1 MEVKNMQ
8 TKQVE
13 ITKELLS
20 EVILE
25 AMNVKRDIF
34 VEVFEEAVEN
44 IAMDRAIASGL
55 KTPNVS
61 NRSSTVKAKIWKG

>member
-1 MEVKNMQ
+1 MA
-8 TKQVE
+8 TKEAE

-25 AMNVKRDIF
+25 AIDTKRDIF

-44 IAMDRAIASGL
+44 IAMDRAIAEGL
-55 KTPNVS
+55 KTPSVS
-61 NRSSTVKAKIWKG
+61 KKEVIDILKK

>member
-1 MEVKNMQ
+1 MA
-8 TKQVE
+8 TKEAE

-25 AMNVKRDIF
+25 AIDTKRDIF

-44 IAMDRAIASGL
+44 IAMDRAIADGL
-55 KTPNVS
+55 KTPSVS
-61 NRSSTVKAKIWKG
+61 KKEVIDILKK